1 MKKIYNWLFPAFFSF
16 CMITS
21 CDGDNEEI
29 ISMSHTDPVAT
40 VEKLSYYSGY
50 AGSEFTI
57 TGTEFGIRA
66 DMVNVY
72 IGSKEA
78 EVLSCTETE
87 IVVKVPAD
95 ATDGKITVDVYGQ
108 RIETDFIYQVLGKPG
123 VSKVEP
129 QYGFPGDEITF
140 IGHDLVTAVS
150 LYTVYFGDDTEN
162 KAEIIGEPAEGK
174 FTVKVPETAASG
186 TVSLVVDG
194 QSVDLSSYPFTVL
207 RHAALDVPEEGEPVP
222 SGFAGSVFTITGT
235 NLVQELLDESVEEP
249 GTLRVLFS
257 KDGEEP
263 ADAVIDRENL
273 TENSIPLTVPA
284 SLEAGG
290 YTVTVITPFET
301 VQTQLQ
307 YVVLPKPVVESVTP
321 LKGYVGTEV
330 TISGKNFVR
339 SVEDIEVKFGET
351 PATDIKLAEGG
362 GTLLVKVPVL
372 TDFGATALSL
382 SMQGAEIEL
391 GEDYSVFEV
400 LSSPVITSVVT
411 DNVFSE
417 HAVRAGDVIT
427 IEGSGFKNSTLT
439 SAVFNGQELDFTVE
453 SDTKITASVS
463 ADSEAGEGAVV
474 LHFEGVGTQVA
485 STGKLNMLKKGSDV
499 SEYVLVN
506 GKRPFV
512 SVEGAASGHCTPAG
526 WSFNYGSG
534 NDGFYHDESLAG
546 HPGEGLFM
554 DADGGLLVIQTG
566 WDRLSN
572 KQNGKMWQAIELP
585 KGTYDIVLNVA
596 EVNVDAGGRKQAGF
610 LIQKGGGEPSNLDGG
625 KFQWEDNDGS
635 IKASI
640 NLTEKGSCKNV
651 RFSQEDVKIDYD
663 GVSTLGFVVQF
674 VNNKCVKVSSVE
686 ILLKE

>member
-284 SLEAGG
+284 SLEAG
-290 YTVTVITPFET
+290 
-301 VQTQLQ
+301 
-307 YVVLPKPVVESVTP
+307 
-321 LKGYVGTEV
+321 
-330 TISGKNFVR
+330 
-339 SVEDIEVKFGET
+339 
-351 PATDIKLAEGG
+351 
-362 GTLLVKVPVL
+362 
-372 TDFGATALSL
+372 
-382 SMQGAEIEL
+382 
-391 GEDYSVFEV
+391 
-400 LSSPVITSVVT
+400 
-411 DNVFSE
+411 
-417 HAVRAGDVIT
+417 
-427 IEGSGFKNSTLT
+427 
-439 SAVFNGQELDFTVE
+439 
-453 SDTKITASVS
+453 
-463 ADSEAGEGAVV
+463 EGAVV

-546 HPGEGLFM
+546 RPGEGLFM
-554 DADGGLLVIQTG
+554 DADGGLLVIQAG
-566 WDRLSN
+566 WGLPN